1 MTFLSRD
8 YQTSRSGRVVTFLTQ
23 SWDSYICNRL
33 LLNCV
38 HIAQSISHWTLTPFS
53 FEHFVKII
61 RLNWFGDKANDENLI
76 WSVVSKFQFD
86 CHAQSVVVQ
95 RCRIIRQSGIQ
106 TVAAARCYDEFCT
119 PVTVSNHAGARTEQK
134 QLVQYVTAT
143 RRADAFHSRPVLR
156 ILITRLSFNK
166 LLPQKN
172 VTI

>member
-1 MTFLSRD
+1 MTFMSRD
-8 YQTSRSGRVVTFLTQ
+8 HQPSRSGRAVTYFTQ

-38 HIAQSISHWTLTPFS
+38 LSITHWTLTPCS

-61 RLNWFGDKANDENLI
+61 RFNWFGDKANDENLT

-119 PVTVSNHAGARTEQK
+119 PVTARNHAGARTEQK
-134 QLVQYVTAT
+134 QLVQHATAT
-143 RRADAFHSRPVLR
+143 RREDAFHSRPVL
-156 ILITRLSFNK
+156 S
-166 LLPQKN
+166 
-172 VTI
+172 